1 MIEENLG
8 ESFEYMRSYS
18 NSFDVNDKFLK
29 NVLEPKG
36 KRIKRHKKNS
46 INTIST
52 KATNNSN
59 NTTGFKESKY
69 NPNEKS
75 KKICM

>member
-8 ESFEYMRSYS
+8 ESYEYLRSYS
-18 NSFDVNDKFLK
+18 NSYDVNDKFLE
-29 NVLEPKG
+29 NILEPKG
-36 KRIKRHKKNS
+36 KRIKKDKKNS

-59 NTTGFKESKY
+59 ITTGFKASKY